1 MNLNQLRVFCAIVE
15 EGSFRQAGE
24 KLFLSQ
30 PSVSQYIAALEKNYD
45 VKLFMRRGRS
55 ISLTPEGRTLYILAQ
70 DLFKLVD
77 AVPEKFREMQLLK
90 YGELCIGTTP
100 TCGKTFLPLIMSEYR
115 HKFPHIKVQIKT
127 ANEETLLTMIEK
139 DEIELAFFGHN
150 PLLSPSSTL
159 TMQSLGRSSFA
170 LIAPPD
176 HPWAQWKIISP
187 AQLLEEN
194 FISYSKDTAH
204 YCFVNDFFLNNKLK
218 TPRLTQVDNE
228 ELLLQ
233 LVTQG
238 FGIGI
243 AMEIAVRKEVKQKE
257 VIILSLQNLAGISR
271 EIFLAHSTIKGLTYA
286 GWEMGKVAE
295 QITFDFLNQG

>member
-1 MNLNQLRVFCAIVE
+1 
-15 EGSFRQAGE
+15 
-24 KLFLSQ
+24 
-30 PSVSQYIAALEKNYD
+30 
-45 VKLFMRRGRS
+45 
-55 ISLTPEGRTLYILAQ
+55 
-70 DLFKLVD
+70 
-77 AVPEKFREMQLLK
+77 MQLLK

-176 HPWAQWKIISP
+176 HPWAQWKIVSP

-204 YCFVNDFFLNNKLK
+204 YCFVNDFFLNNKLN
-218 TPRLTQVDNE
+218 PNNSGDNGAAP
-228 ELLLQ
+228 
-233 LVTQG
+233 TRYSG

-243 AMEIAVRKEVKQKE
+243 AMEIMYERSETR
-257 VIILSLQNLAGISR
+257 S
-271 EIFLAHSTIKGLTYA
+271 HH
-286 GWEMGKVAE
+286 
-295 QITFDFLNQG
+295 TFSSESCWINR